1 MGCEVRSSGVHRSGV
16 SVGVRLEEGVWVWV
30 WGLKLPGQH
39 RFVIL
44 KGQFLWHLNYM
55 RVLAFNME

>member
-1 MGCEVRSSGVHRSGV
+1 MHRSGV
-16 SVGVRLEEGVWVWV
+16 SVGVRLEEGG
-30 WGLKLPGQH
+30 WGAKLPGQH
-39 RFVIL
+39 RFVIS